1 MKVPRSER
9 TRFGPFTVDL
19 RTREIWKYHLKLKL
33 SGQPL
38 EILAILLERPGELVS
53 REEIRTRLWVGDT
66 FVDFNHGLNA
76 AVNKLRDALND
87 SPEDPKYIETLPRRG
102 YRFIGTLEA
111 EEVEPPSEVVPEAA
125 TVENIPVS
133 STASPVAVPAQQGPS
148 VLSIPKPI
156 RWPRSLKVGGIAIA
170 VLVVCFFLLTFAWH
184 LANSSEDST
193 NRDSLQ
199 SRHVR
204 RLTDLTEATS
214 DPAFSPDGRGVAF
227 SRAGSSPGIYV
238 KKIDGEKLLQLTH
251 DPGDCCAVWSPDGQ
265 TIAFSRFTESGRTIN
280 TVPSEG
286 GEVHQ
291 LVTTGLSFHHGELDW
306 SPDGKFLAFSSE
318 TSKGSSSLF
327 AYLFDQ
333 SDTRRWTGPGEQ
345 GRDWGPAFS
354 PDGQQ
359 LAFVRN
365 AGPGAPDQIMLAP
378 IDLRDSHQVTSV
390 AMKILSP
397 PAWDADGQSI
407 VFASDRSQDVGLWR
421 VPVKGGDPVPVP
433 DGGPTATRP
442 AIARRG
448 YHLAFQ
454 AVANEVAIWEMNLS
468 SADPHEQPLVTS
480 GRGRNEGLQISPDGK
495 KLAFMSDRSGS
506 MEIWMSDRDGSNP
519 IQLSA
524 VGQAGTPRWSPDSK
538 SIAFDSGWKQ
548 HGTIYVVRID
558 GGTPRLLVKDIS
570 NNVVPAW
577 SRDGRW
583 IYFASDRTGGW
594 QIWKISPDG
603 GSPQQFTTLGG
614 FASMESSDGY
624 LYYALNG
631 APNPE
636 VRRKPVQGGP
646 ETRVSPLVQPAT
658 WASWSLADE
667 GIYFVEQGANN
678 IPILSFYDF
687 KNRQTRRIT
696 ALESFPFWLAASP
709 DGKFVAFEQE
719 KVRSSYV
726 MLRENFR

>member
-1 MKVPRSER
+1 MMKVPRSER
-9 TRFGPFTVDL
+9 IRFGPFTVDL
-19 RTREIWKYHLKLKL
+19 RTREIWKYDLKLKL

-53 REEIRTRLWVGDT
+53 REEIRSRLWVGDT

-102 YRFIGTLEA
+102 YRFIGKLEE
-111 EEVEPPSEVVPEAA
+111 EEVQAPEVVPEVAA
-125 TVENIPVS
+125 VENTP
-133 STASPVAVPAQQGPS
+133 APPVAVPVPQQPLKFS
-148 VLSIPKPI
+148 LAKSIQ
-156 RWPRSLKVGGIAIA
+156 WPRSLKVGAIAIA
-170 VLVVCFFLLTFAWH
+170 ILVACFVLLSFAWH
-184 LANSSEDST
+184 LASSSESSVNAD
-193 NRDSLQ
+193 NLQ
-199 SRHVR
+199 SRHLR
-204 RLTDLTEATS
+204 RLTNLTEPTS
-214 DPAFSPDGRGVAF
+214 DPAFSPDGSRVAF
-227 SRAGSSPGIYV
+227 SRAGNSPGIYV
-238 KKIDGEKLLQLTH
+238 KQIDGEQLLQVTH
-251 DPGDCCAVWSPDGQ
+251 DASDCCAVWSPDGQ
-265 TIAFSRFTESGRTIN
+265 TIAFSRFTATGRAIN
-280 TVPSEG
+280 TVPSQG
-286 GEVHQ
+286 GEVRQ

-354 PDGQQ
+354 PDGQH

-365 AGPGAPDQIMLAP
+365 AGPGAPDQIMVAT
-378 IDLRDSHQVTSV
+378 IDLRDSHQLTSV

-407 VFASDRSQDVGLWR
+407 LFASDRSQDVGLWR
-421 VPVKGGDPVPVP
+421 VPIKGGDPFPVP
-433 DGGPTATRP
+433 EGGPTATRP

-454 AVANEVAIWEMNLS
+454 AVANEVAIWEMTLS
-468 SADPHEQPLVTS
+468 SLEPHEEPLVTS

-538 SIAFDSGWKQ
+538 SIAFDSGWKE
-548 HGTIYVVRID
+548 HGTVYVVRID
-558 GGTPRLLVKDIS
+558 GGTPHLLVKDIS
-570 NNVVPAW
+570 NNVVPSW
-577 SRDGRW
+577 SRDGKW
-583 IYFASDRTGGW
+583 IYFASDRAGGW

-603 GSPQQFTTLGG
+603 GSPQQMTTLGG
-614 FASMESSDGY
+614 FASMESFDGY

-636 VRRKPVQGGP
+636 VRRMPIQGGP
-646 ETRVSPLVQPAT
+646 ETPVSPLVQPST
-658 WASWSLADE
+658 WASWSLTDD

-687 KNRQTRRIT
+687 RNRQTRRIT
-696 ALESFPFWLAASP
+696 ALESFPFWLAASA